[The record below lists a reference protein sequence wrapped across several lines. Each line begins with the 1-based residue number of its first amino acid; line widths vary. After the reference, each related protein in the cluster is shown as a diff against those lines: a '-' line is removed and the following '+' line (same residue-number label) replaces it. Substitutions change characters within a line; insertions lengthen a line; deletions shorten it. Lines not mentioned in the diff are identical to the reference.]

1 MGFQDRHYQQI
12 NGGGGYRG
20 GNLQTSG
27 FGLPKPPQVVKYLL
41 IINVVVFILQLLFR
55 DEEKYGSP
63 FAGSLEYYFSVSTI
77 YKEHYFQFW
86 RLITFQFLHSVHD
99 AFHLLFNMI
108 GLYFL
113 GSMLERAWGG
123 KRFLVFYLSCGFV
136 GGAIYLAACM
146 LGILHSGSLV
156 GASGGVLGLLG
167 ACAILFPQVSVILFI
182 FPVPIRTAA
191 SLLTIVYL
199 LMVLTGGSNAGGH
212 LCHLGGMAT
221 GAIWVL
227 GRPYYAAQKAKYEQA
242 AVRKDKQVGEKQQYE
257 VDRILAKVHEKG
269 VHSLTSRE
277 KRTLQQATDQEKQK
291 SRR

>member
-1 MGFQDRHYQQI
+1 MGFQDRQYQQDS
-12 NGGGGYRG
+12 GSGSYRG

-27 FGLPKPPQVVKYLL
+27 FGLAKPPQVVKYLL
-41 IINVVVFILQLLFR
+41 IFNVVAFILQLLFR
-55 DEEKYGSP
+55 DEVKYGP
-63 FAGSLEYYFSVSTI
+63 PYAGTLEYYFSVSTI
-77 YKEHYFQFW
+77 HEEHYFQIW

-191 SLLTIVYL
+191 TLLTIVYL

-212 LCHLGGMAT
+212 LCHLGGLAT

-227 GRPYYAAQKAKYEQA
+227 GRPFYEARKAKYEQA
-242 AVRKDKQVGEKQQYE
+242 VLQRDRQVGEKQQYD
-257 VDRILAKVHEKG
+257 VDRILAKVHKKG

-277 KRTLQQATDQEKQK
+277 KRTLQHATDQEKEK
-291 SRR
+291 PRR